1 MWFQEMS
8 TRQKHFSGPA
18 WCLKATRV
26 LVLVCFL
33 GCEME
38 WNVPEQTGK
47 GLSLTTFPP
56 KASHKHCIQT
66 NPFRVHS
73 TLLRVL
79 RCYDAALSG
88 RRLELGSSAPGE
100 VEAS

>member
-8 TRQKHFSGPA
+8 TRHQHFSGPA
-18 WCLKATRV
+18 WCLKAARV

-33 GCEME
+33 GCEIE

-56 KASHKHCIQT
+56 KASHKHHVQT

-79 RCYDAALSG
+79 RY
-88 RRLELGSSAPGE
+88 
-100 VEAS
+100 